1 MFQTAY
7 RQCLKDNFVLPT
19 TYPIET
25 TTGTNESEASNASL
39 ITQENAEIYGRLF
52 KKIVYIQVDF

>member
-7 RQCLKDNFVLPT
+7 RQCLKDNFVSPT

-25 TTGTNESEASNASL
+25 TTGANESDSSNASL
-39 ITQENAEIYGRLF
+39 TTQEDAATYGKLF
-52 KKIVYIQVDF
+52 FYKQ